1 MAQMREESRKSRSW
15 QIVLGFVVLLIGLLG
30 CTPPPPEPAAPDAAD
45 GFSAHLRGARVSKL
59 LTQKHPIRDRYVVVL
74 DDANADSEAIAG
86 KLAKRHG
93 GEVRFIYR
101 HALKGFS
108 VRLTA
113 AKALELS
120 SDPAVRWV
128 EEDALAYALDI
139 RTPPSWG
146 LDRIDQRD
154 LPLDARY
161 TFEATGDGVHAYVID
176 TGIRATHH
184 EIEGRVFPGF
194 DAVRDGLGTDDCH
207 GHGTHVAGIIGGRT
221 FGVAQDVTL
230 HAVRVLDCGGSG
242 AYSAVIAGVD
252 WVTANHVSPAVANMS
267 LGGSANAS
275 LDAAIQHSIES
286 GVTFAVA
293 AGNSGADACLFSP
306 ARTPEAITVGASSDT
321 DAAPS
326 WSNQGSCVDLFAPG
340 VSISSAGIAD
350 DDATKIMSGTSMATP
365 HVVGAAALFL
375 QFNPSATPSDVA
387 NALVGNATLERLPG
401 LWASSPNIL
410 LYGGFIASEPG
421 DASAPTVSID
431 TPTEGKVLS
440 EEVTLAATG
449 SDDVGVSQV
458 AFLVDGKVVKRLGS
472 PPFSVSWDSST
483 VHNGSHTLT
492 ARAYDARG
500 KTGDS
505 APVTVTTDNV
515 IFYRLA
521 VAPDGMG
528 TGRVTGE
535 QIDCITGSEGQ
546 CIRTVPSG
554 TVVSLDAAAD
564 SGSVFAG
571 WSGGCSGMGR
581 CTMTVNS
588 DTMLFATFQ
597 PAVCNLTVRAS
608 GSGSGTIS
616 GAGLACSTPYSC
628 TTSLP
633 FGTDVSLT
641 AAPAPKSFFAGWESQ
656 FCSGIGDCMFRLE
669 SHQTVAA
676 RFEATSFPLT
686 VSMGGV
692 GAGHVTG
699 PSGLD
704 CSSGSTAGCT
714 VEYATGAKVVL
725 KAEPTAGSLFWGWGV
740 LCTGTGDCLVTM
752 NSAKTAVARFDPG
765 SYPLTLTVT
774 GSGTVT
780 GAGMSCRAGGAD
792 CTKALPNGSSAQ
804 LAAVPDAGWIFVRWM
819 GACTGSGACNVVMS
833 DARAVTAEFQPSSYL
848 LTLTL
853 DGSGLGAVDVV
864 DPAFRCVKGVAP
876 AAVQCTVQVPN
887 GANAVL
893 TAAPGEGS
901 IAAGWSGCTPATGG
915 CSVAMTSPRAV
926 TATFQPSKYRLTVAM
941 SGEGTGKVTGGPVD
955 CGLGATAC
963 DLDVDNGATVLLTAT
978 PGTDAVFGGWG
989 IVCTGTGTCTF
1000 KMNSAKTLS
1009 ARFDPGSYALT
1020 VTVAGSGKVTGPS
1033 IDCGAGASGAC
1044 GARPAAGSVVTLAA
1058 SAVGDA
1064 DFTGWSGAC
1073 TGTGACTV
1081 TMTAARNVGASFQAA
1096 SRSLTVTI
1104 GGGGA
1109 GSVTGPGVNCS
1120 GSSGTTCTV
1129 SMTPGAVVSLAATP
1143 AGTSPFNGWGGA
1155 CTGTGGCT
1163 VTIDAAKTV
1172 TATFL
1177 PGLFRLSVSPQGTGG
1192 GMVSAVD
1199 GAGTPLPLACTVNA
1213 GVASGCTLGLPG
1225 GTKVT
1230 LTAAAGA
1237 TSIFSGWTIAC
1248 VGTAPCSVTMSTD
1261 RTVGARF
1268 DPSQVPVS
1276 LTTTGYGKGA
1286 VSGTGLD
1293 SAGNPVAFA
1302 CTSGSSAGCTGSV
1315 ALGSTVTLT
1324 ASPDGTSAFK
1334 GWAGNCRGTVATCT
1348 LTASGALS
1356 ASARFE
1362 PTSYPLTVSI
1372 GGAGQGSVSGPGI
1385 DCSTGSSAGCVA
1397 PEPNGAA
1404 ITLTATP
1411 SSASSIFKAWSGCSS
1426 VSGNSCTMYMT
1437 SARNVS
1443 ATFEPA
1449 TFTLNLT
1456 FGGTGAGSVSGV
1468 TWSSCAASGCQ
1479 ATVANGQTLSLTA
1492 YAGAGS
1498 TFKGW
1503 GILCAGTGTCTFKM
1517 NATKTVMATFSSP

>member
-15 QIVLGFVVLLIGLLG
+15 QIVLGSVVLLIGILG
-30 CTPPPPEPAAPDAAD
+30 CTPPPPESAAPDAA
-45 GFSAHLRGARVSKL
+45 GGLSAHLRDARVARL
-59 LTQKHPIRDRYVVVL
+59 LKQKHPIRDRYVVVL

-93 GEVRFIYR
+93 GDVRFVYR

-108 VRLTA
+108 VQLTA
-113 AKALELS
+113 DKALALS
-120 SDPAVRWV
+120 QEPAVRWV
-128 EEDALAYALDI
+128 EEDALAFALDV

-184 EIEGRVFPGF
+184 EIEGHVFPGF
-194 DAVRDGLGTDDCH
+194 DAVQDGLGTDDCH

-221 FGVAQDVTL
+221 FGVAQGVTL

-321 DAAPS
+321 DAAAS

-340 VSISSAGIAD
+340 VSISSAGIED

-375 QFNPSATPSDVA
+375 QFNASATPADVA

-401 LWASSPNIL
+401 LWAASPNIL

-440 EEVTLAATG
+440 EEVTLAATA
-449 SDDVGVSQV
+449 SDDVGVRQV

-535 QIDCITGSEGQ
+535 QIDCVTGSEGQ
-546 CIRTVPSG
+546 CSRTVSSG

-564 SGSVFAG
+564 AGSVFAG
-571 WSGGCSGMGR
+571 WSGGCSGTGR
-581 CTMTVNS
+581 CTMTVNA

-616 GAGLACSTPYSC
+616 GAGLTCSTPYSC

-641 AAPAPKSFFAGWESQ
+641 AAPAPKSLFAGWESQ
-656 FCSGIGDCMFRLE
+656 VCSGIGDCLFRLE

-686 VSMGGV
+686 VSMAGV
-692 GAGHVTG
+692 GAGRVTG

-704 CSSGSTAGCT
+704 CNSGSTAGCA

-740 LCTGTGDCLVTM
+740 ICTGSGDCTVTM
-752 NSAKTAVARFDPG
+752 NSAKTAVAKFDPD
-765 SYPLTLTVT
+765 SFLLNVTVT

-780 GAGMSCRAGGAD
+780 GAGMSCRAGGTD

-804 LAAVPDAGWIFVRWM
+804 LQAVPDAGWIFVRWM
-819 GACTGSGACNVVMS
+819 GACTGSGACTVVMS
-833 DARAVTAEFQPSSYL
+833 DARAVTAVFQPSSYL

-876 AAVQCTVQVPN
+876 TAVQCTVHVPN
-887 GANAVL
+887 GVIAVL
-893 TAAPGEGS
+893 TAAPGES
-901 IAAGWSGCTPATGG
+901 SVASGWSGCTPATGG
-915 CSVAMTSPRAV
+915 CSVAMTSARAV
-926 TATFQPSKYRLTVAM
+926 TATFQPSKYRLTVTLG
-941 SGEGTGKVTGGPVD
+941 GEGTGKVSGGPID
-955 CGLGATAC
+955 CGLDGAAC
-963 DLDVDNGATVLLTAT
+963 AVDVDNGATVVLSAT
-978 PGTDAVFGGWG
+978 PGTDSAFGGWG
-989 IVCTGTGTCTF
+989 IVCTGTGTCSF

-1009 ARFDPGSYALT
+1009 ARFDPASYPLT
-1020 VTVAGSGKVTGPS
+1020 VTVTGNGKVTGS
-1033 IDCGAGASGAC
+1033 GIDCGAGTSGAC
-1044 GARPAAGSVVTLAA
+1044 VARPAAGSTVTLSAA
-1058 SAVGDA
+1058 PVGDA
-1064 DFTGWSGAC
+1064 DFAGWSGAC

-1081 TMTAARNVGASFQAA
+1081 TMSAARSVGASFQAA
-1096 SRSLTVTI
+1096 TRSLTIAI

-1120 GSSGTTCTV
+1120 GSSGTTCTTAW
-1129 SMTPGAVVSLAATP
+1129 TPGAVVSLTATP
-1143 AGTSPFNGWGGA
+1143 SGNSPFGGWGGA
-1155 CTGTGGCT
+1155 CTGTGACT
-1163 VTIDAAKTV
+1163 VTMDGAKTV
-1172 TATFL
+1172 TASFL
-1177 PGLFRLSVSPQGTGG
+1177 AGLYRLTVSPQGTGG
-1192 GMVSAVD
+1192 GTVAAVD
-1199 GAGTPLPLACTVNA
+1199 GAGSPLPLSCTVKG
-1213 GVASGCTLGLPG
+1213 GVASGCTLDLPG

-1230 LTAAAGA
+1230 LVAVSDA
-1237 TSIFSGWTIAC
+1237 TSVFSGWAIAC
-1248 VGTAPCSVTMSTD
+1248 VGTAPCSVTLSTN
-1261 RTVGARF
+1261 RTVAARF
-1268 DPSQVPVS
+1268 DPSQYLIS
-1276 LTTTGYGKGA
+1276 LATTGYGKGT
-1286 VSGTGLD
+1286 VSGSGMD
-1293 SAGNPVAFA
+1293 AAGNPVVFS
-1302 CTSGSSAGCTGSV
+1302 CTSGSSLGCAGSV
-1315 ALGSTVTLT
+1315 ARGSSVNLL
-1324 ASPDGTSAFK
+1324 ASPDGASAFQ
-1334 GWAGNCRGTVATCT
+1334 GWAANCRGNTATCT
-1348 LTASGALS
+1348 LTASGSLS

-1362 PTSYPLTVSI
+1362 PTTYPLTVSI
-1372 GGAGQGSVSGPGI
+1372 GGSGQGSVSGPGI
-1385 DCSTGSSAGCVA
+1385 NCSTGSSAGCAA

-1411 SSASSIFKAWSGCSS
+1411 ASASSIFKSWSGCSS
-1426 VSGNSCTMYMT
+1426 VSGSSCTTYMT
-1437 SARNVS
+1437 SAKNVS

-1449 TFTLNLT
+1449 SYTLNLT
-1456 FGGTGAGSVSGV
+1456 FGGTGTGTVSGV
-1468 TWSSCAASGCQ
+1468 SWSSCAASGCQ
-1479 ATVANGQTLSLTA
+1479 ATVANGQTLSLA
-1492 YAGAGS
+1492 ASASAGS

-1503 GILCAGTGTCTFKM
+1503 GILCTGTGACTVKM
-1517 NATKTVMATFSSP
+1517 NGAKTLMATFSSP

>member
-15 QIVLGFVVLLIGLLG
+15 QIVLGSVVLLIGILG
-30 CTPPPPEPAAPDAAD
+30 CTPPPPESAAPDAA
-45 GFSAHLRGARVSKL
+45 GGLSAHLRDARVARL
-59 LTQKHPIRDRYVVVL
+59 LKQKHPIRDRYVVVL

-93 GEVRFIYR
+93 GDVRFVYR

-108 VRLTA
+108 VQLTA
-113 AKALELS
+113 DKALALS
-120 SDPAVRWV
+120 QEPAVRWV
-128 EEDALAYALDI
+128 EEDALAFALDV

-184 EIEGRVFPGF
+184 EIEGHVFPGF
-194 DAVRDGLGTDDCH
+194 DAVQDGLGTDDCH

-221 FGVAQDVTL
+221 FGVAQGVTL

-321 DAAPS
+321 DAAAS

-340 VSISSAGIAD
+340 VSISSAGIED

-375 QFNPSATPSDVA
+375 QFNASATPADVA

-401 LWASSPNIL
+401 LWAASPNIL

-440 EEVTLAATG
+440 EEVTLAATA
-449 SDDVGVSQV
+449 SDDVGVRQV

-535 QIDCITGSEGQ
+535 QIDCVTGSEGQ
-546 CIRTVPSG
+546 CSRTVSSG

-564 SGSVFAG
+564 AGSVFAG
-571 WSGGCSGMGR
+571 WSGGCSGTGR
-581 CTMTVNS
+581 CTMTVNA

-616 GAGLACSTPYSC
+616 GAGLTCSTPYSC

-641 AAPAPKSFFAGWESQ
+641 AAPAPKSLFAGWESQ
-656 FCSGIGDCMFRLE
+656 VCSGIGDCLFRLE

-686 VSMGGV
+686 VSMAGV
-692 GAGHVTG
+692 GAGRVTG

-704 CSSGSTAGCT
+704 CNSGSTAGCT

-725 KAEPTAGSLFWGWGV
+725 KAEPASGSLFWGWGV
-740 LCTGTGDCLVTM
+740 ICTGSGDCTVTM
-752 NSAKTAVARFDPG
+752 RSAKTVVARFDPD
-765 SYPLTLTVT
+765 SFLLNVTVT

-792 CTKALPNGSSAQ
+792 CSKVLANGSSSQ
-804 LAAVPDAGWIFVRWM
+804 LQAVPDAGWIFVRWM
-819 GACTGSGACNVVMS
+819 GACTGSGACTVVMS
-833 DARAVTAEFQPSSYL
+833 DARAVTAAFQPSTYP

-853 DGSGLGAVDVV
+853 DGSGLGAIDVV
-864 DPAFRCVKGVAP
+864 DPTFRCVKAT
-876 AAVQCTVQVPN
+876 AATAAQCTVQLPN
-887 GANAVL
+887 GATADLVATPGESSIMAGWAGCTPGASACSVTMTGPKTVATTFQPSQYRLSVTMGGAGLGKVTGAGIDCGQGAPDCSVMVGNGATANL
-893 TAAPGEGS
+893 TATPDGNSIFGSWGIVCTGAGSCNVKMNSDKVAWARFDPGTYPLAVAVTGNGAVTAPGIDCGAGTTGDCAESVRNGTVVTLTPTAGS
-901 IAAGWSGCTPATGG
+901 RALFGGWSGACTGSGPCLVTMSDARSVTASFQPDTYPLTVTFVGGGSGIVTGDALNCSTGLPCTIEAPNGATRVLRAVPAGDSVFGGWTGCTPVAEGCSVTMNGPKSVTAVFQPGQVGLSVALGGTGAGKVSGGGIECGLGATTCAVTISNGTTLTLVAEPATGSLFG
-915 CSVAMTSPRAV
+915 GWSGACSGAGACVVAMSEPRAV
-926 TATFQPSKYRLTVAM
+926 TATFQANTYPLYLSLTGTASGTVTGEGVSCMGAPGTNCTASLARNSTVVLTAVPTGGAIFTGWSGACTGPGVCTVTMNAAKSVGATFQPQGFLLTVQL
-941 SGEGTGKVTGGPVD
+941 GGVGVGKVTGGGID
-955 CGLGATAC
+955 CGDGGTICTAQ
-963 DLDVDNGATVLLTAT
+963 VPTGTIVTLTREPRGDSLFT
-978 PGTDAVFGGWG
+978 GWG
-989 IVCTGTGTCTF
+989 IVCTGTGLTCNV
-1000 KMNSAKTLS
+1000 KMNAAKTVL
-1009 ARFDPGSYALT
+1009 ATFQPATYRLT
-1020 VTVAGSGKVTGPS
+1020 VIVAGN
-1033 IDCGAGASGAC
+1033 
-1044 GARPAAGSVVTLAA
+1044 
-1058 SAVGDA
+1058 
-1064 DFTGWSGAC
+1064 
-1073 TGTGACTV
+1073 GT
-1081 TMTAARNVGASFQAA
+1081 
-1096 SRSLTVTI
+1096 
-1104 GGGGA
+1104 
-1109 GSVTGPGVNCS
+1109 VTGPGISCS
-1120 GSSGTTCTV
+1120 AGTCTADRPYG
-1129 SMTPGAVVSLAATP
+1129 SAVSL
-1143 AGTSPFNGWGGA
+1143 
-1155 CTGTGGCT
+1155 
-1163 VTIDAAKTV
+1163 
-1172 TATFL
+1172 
-1177 PGLFRLSVSPQGTGG
+1177 
-1192 GMVSAVD
+1192 SAV
-1199 GAGTPLPLACTVNA
+1199 
-1213 GVASGCTLGLPG
+1213 PG
-1225 GTKVT
+1225 
-1230 LTAAAGA
+1230 
-1237 TSIFSGWTIAC
+1237 
-1248 VGTAPCSVTMSTD
+1248 D
-1261 RTVGARF
+1261 GARF
-1268 DPSQVPVS
+1268 SKW
-1276 LTTTGYGKGA
+1276 T
-1286 VSGTGLD
+1286 
-1293 SAGNPVAFA
+1293 
-1302 CTSGSSAGCTGSV
+1302 
-1315 ALGSTVTLT
+1315 
-1324 ASPDGTSAFK
+1324 
-1334 GWAGNCRGTVATCT
+1334 GNCRGTVPTCN
-1348 LTASGALS
+1348 LT
-1356 ASARFE
+1356 
-1362 PTSYPLTVSI
+1362 
-1372 GGAGQGSVSGPGI
+1372 
-1385 DCSTGSSAGCVA
+1385 
-1397 PEPNGAA
+1397 
-1404 ITLTATP
+1404 
-1411 SSASSIFKAWSGCSS
+1411 
-1426 VSGNSCTMYMT
+1426 MT
-1437 SARNVS
+1437 SPWS
-1443 ATFEPA
+1443 TTA
-1449 TFTLNLT
+1449 TFTT
-1456 FGGTGAGSVSGV
+1456 
-1468 TWSSCAASGCQ
+1468 
-1479 ATVANGQTLSLTA
+1479 
-1492 YAGAGS
+1492 
-1498 TFKGW
+1498 
-1503 GILCAGTGTCTFKM
+1503 
-1517 NATKTVMATFSSP
+1517 P